1 MSVTCIAFRAAEDK
15 HAGDVSRNWG
25 RIEDL
30 VPRELTR
37 GVTLDPH
44 DSAVYL
50 IGLEDDVDGETVDD
64 ILNGLAALTDARDNR
79 VLLSEPARRA
89 MMPECFEAGNYCESA
104 NAAASFCTA

>member
-30 VPRELTR
+30 VPPGLTR
-37 GVTLDPH
+37 GVTFDPH
-44 DSAVYL
+44 DAAVYL
-50 IGLEDDVDGETVDD
+50 IGLEDNVDGDTVDD

-79 VLLSEPARRA
+79 VLLSEPTRRA
-89 MMPECFEAGNYCESA
+89 MLPECFEAGNYCGSSA
-104 NAAASFCTA
+104 EASFCTA